1 MGHEETNNEL
11 SNSTSELTK
20 GLSITDTDLDV
31 RSVPI
36 RRSIQHR
43 QPNLIQPTPQLI
55 SKQSNSQQNEENVNS
70 KSLPKDTNQT
80 CWSLES
86 PLIPP
91 HLPEKQTNMDEKS
104 DETDSFPSSNSSLYC
119 DPKEKLIHS
128 QEMAPSK
135 RTAALGTTI

>member
-1 MGHEETNNEL
+1 MTIQTL
-11 SNSTSELTK
+11 ELTK
-20 GLSITDTDLDV
+20 GPSITDTDLDV

-55 SKQSNSQQNEENVNS
+55 SKQSNSQKYEEVGYHGWPQQIIMVQNVHP

-80 CWSLES
+80 CGSLES

-91 HLPEKQTNMDEKS
+91 HLPEKQTNMEEKS
-104 DETDSFPSSNSSLYC
+104 
-119 DPKEKLIHS
+119 K
-128 QEMAPSK
+128 
-135 RTAALGTTI
+135 